1 MAGLSPKLPVT
12 RDLEDGFALTQ
23 TYSEMIQQNLKNLV
37 LTAPGERMMDP
48 AFGVGI
54 REYLFEQVSGQV
66 FDSIR
71 EKVRRQVR
79 KYLPFVE
86 IEEILFSSQDNRIN
100 IRIEYA
106 IKISTSFYS
115 AVYPYASEIM

>member
-71 EKVRRQVR
+71 EKVRRQVK

-86 IEEILFSSQDNRIN
+86 IEEILFSSQDNQIN

-106 IKISTSFYS
+106 IVPIGTFDALSI
-115 AVYPYASEIM
+115 AVDNV